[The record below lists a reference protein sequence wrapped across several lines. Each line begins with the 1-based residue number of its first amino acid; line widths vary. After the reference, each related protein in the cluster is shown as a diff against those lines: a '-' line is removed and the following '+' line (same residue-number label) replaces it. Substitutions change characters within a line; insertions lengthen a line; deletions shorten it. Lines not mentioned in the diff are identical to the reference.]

1 MLRGIRAGALLAAVA
16 LASLTVWFLR
26 YDIIAPAIFLSEMR
40 WYPFLFMMLFVWHYG
55 STNTMATRVAAP
67 ALLVVLSTIILAISV
82 NASVME
88 LGESGFLPERPIAI
102 GATHLSLGV
111 LAASDVLLRTHPAR
125 HRGGPHDIAR
135 WRPLASG
142 ETSRTA
148 SALTGLVTLALA
160 LAVALAPVR
169 AVRPDRQLAP
179 EPSEIPATPATMAG
193 DLAWTLD
200 LDEDDTIAAGAAG
213 PILVTGSEIRG
224 LDPADGSTRWA
235 YNRPGARLIE
245 WEHVGSDIITGPDR
259 RYAAFATKTPDNPG
273 KGRRG
278 RAERAWVTVLDTV
291 TGRIAAER
299 SARIDSDSGLVS
311 VQLTDTAALIG
322 TEAIDL
328 TTGTTLWT
336 LPASETEP
344 DYAGPAGHSTFI
356 LNIEENT
363 SPLAAAIVLAPQDD
377 PGRRTDLDNVSLDD
391 DHSHPLVIDGWTI
404 RYTAEPT
411 DEDGGPTAA
420 VNIDEVAA
428 ASGTDTVEGVDLG
441 QTTGPDYRRS
451 HTSLIATAS
460 DSSATRSTRPATVFD
475 PVTRT
480 VSPAEQSTTVD
491 TARPDVS
498 SDRARRERVLQLHMN
513 APDGPVTTDV
523 AVTDDEFD
531 ELRRLGRDYGPDGP
545 FRSVT
550 LVAAPGTV
558 LVHVDLAGSW
568 PVYSNRLYAIR

>member
-259 RYAAFATKTPDNPG
+259 RYAAFATTTLDPVRDR
-273 KGRRG
+273 KGRTG
-278 RAERAWVTVLDTV
+278 HAWVTVLDTV

-299 SARIDSDSGLVS
+299 SARIDPDSGLVPI
-311 VQLTDTAALIG
+311 QLTDTATLIG

-328 TTGTTLWT
+328 ATGTTLWT
-336 LPASETEP
+336 LPESEDAP

-356 LNIEENT
+356 LSNEENT
-363 SPLAAAIVLAPQDD
+363 SLLTAAIALAPQDD
-377 PGRRTDLDNVSLDD
+377 PGRRTGLDNVGLNDGHSL
-391 DHSHPLVIDGWTI
+391 PLVIDGWTI

-411 DEDGGPTAA
+411 YANGGPA
-420 VNIDEVAA
+420 VAISIDEVAA
-428 ASGTDTVEGVDLG
+428 AGGIDTVEGVDLG

-460 DSSATRSTRPATVFD
+460 DSSVTRSARPANVFD
-475 PVTRT
+475 PTSRT
-480 VSPAEQSTTVD
+480 TSPVEQSTTVD
-491 TARPDVS
+491 TARLDATS
-498 SDRARRERVLQLHMN
+498 GRARRERVLQLHTN
-513 APDGPVTTDV
+513 SPDGPVTTDV

-531 ELRRLGRDYGPDGP
+531 ELHRLDRDYGPDDL
-545 FRSVT
+545 FRPVT

-558 LVHVDLAGSW
+558 LVHVDLADTW